1 MKYMGNTI
9 AKYEYDVAQNSAQR
23 PNQVCW
29 CQLDI
34 PNVGSRLKKCPRS
47 QKNTQGGISIGGGT
61 SVGWHQCWTLVALV
75 ALVLD
80 TCGTCG
86 TSVGHGGIE
95 TKIKSLQRAG
105 K

>member
-9 AKYEYDVAQNSAQR
+9 AKYEYDVAQKLSPEAKLGLLVPIRYSQCRVAAQKVSKVAEKHAEWH
-23 PNQVCW
+23 QYW
-29 CQLDI
+29 
-34 PNVGSRLKKCPRS
+34 
-47 QKNTQGGISIGGGT
+47 
-61 SVGWHQCWTLVALV
+61 GWHQCWV

-95 TKIKSLQRAG
+95 TKIKSLHRAG